1 MSLNLLTTDQ
11 VPPRESKRYWGD
23 LVSRAFGRLQSDTYG
38 DDAFRGRIEYTTLGG
53 VQLGRLQA
61 SRHRVVRTAA
71 SRGVSDPG
79 HLKLVVQRVGRS
91 LFEQNGRR
99 AWLRPGDWSLYDT
112 TQSYVVASPD
122 PVDIHVLMLPR
133 ADIFRGR
140 NDLAE
145 LMVRRLRGSNGMG
158 RLACDTIASTLAT
171 AQAGEPLAAEAG
183 ARISE
188 LVHLA
193 LVEQAGVRSEPLRR
207 SLLRERIKLFI
218 EEHLA
223 DASLDVETIAQA
235 LGCSVRSLHNAFEL
249 EDCSVRQYIWERRL
263 AVVRNE
269 LERGITGCPSITET
283 AFAWGFTSAAH
294 FSRAFRAFYG
304 VSAREWRAGLRPDS
318 GRGA

>member
-1 MSLNLLTTDQ
+1 MSLTVLSTDQ
-11 VPPRESKRYWGD
+11 VPARESKRYWGN
-23 LVSRAFGRLQSDTYG
+23 LVSRAFGRLHSDTYG
-38 DDAFRGRIEYTTLGG
+38 DDAFRGCITHTTLGE

-71 SRGVSDPG
+71 NRGPSDPG

-91 LFEQNGRR
+91 LFEQDGRR

-133 ADIFRGR
+133 EAVLKGR
-140 NDLAE
+140 NDLAAM
-145 LMVRRLRGSNGMG
+145 MVRRLRGTTGMG
-158 RLACDTIASTLAT
+158 RVACDMIARTFEA
-171 AQAGEPLAAEAG
+171 AQRGQLPGAEAG

-193 LVEQAGVRSEPLRR
+193 LVEQAGLRAEPLRR
-207 SLLRERIKLFI
+207 SILRERIKVFI
-218 EEHLA
+218 EEHLN
-223 DASLDVETIAQA
+223 DAALDVETIAKA
-235 LGCSVRSLHNAFEL
+235 LACSVRSLHNAFEL

-263 AVVRNE
+263 AVVRAE
-269 LERGITGCPSITET
+269 LERGVAGCPSITEA

-294 FSRAFRAFYG
+294 FSRAFRAVYG